1 MTNTISAYIDE
12 NANLITDESAGFAGE
27 HNAEMI
33 VIDLGDFSQAGFD
46 YYVVNYSTGVIG
58 GDNSSEKISSAD
70 DRPAYISENKI
81 YFPLET
87 KHTCT
92 GRLSFQLDAYKNSN
106 ETQVLKKTSVATV
119 KFKRTLVGGLAGANS
134 LPLLMKLSQL
144 EEELANLRQMCNDE
158 LAKLKETCGDDLE
171 TTEKRLQNNI
181 SLVTDKHSSDMKA
194 IVDEFAKVEKKHGDD
209 VDALNAKID
218 ENSVIPPASKDALG
232 GFRIGLG
239 SFVYLDEE
247 NCLQPDYTGLNPFAL
262 SAMVTTSM
270 VARSSGESFVFASA
284 QEAEEVVLSLC
295 EQLMSMFNGY
305 YVYCIINPGKYKY
318 YNMNYDEIEV
328 DAEPCSVHV
337 IKKQN
342 DEITVEQYTYDE
354 LRTLLT
360 EGVVLE

>member
-1 MTNTISAYIDE
+1 MTKTISAYIDE
-12 NANLITDESAGFAGE
+12 NSNLITDESAGFAGE
-27 HNAEMI
+27 HNAEML
-33 VIDLGDFSQAGFD
+33 VIDLGDFSQSGFD

-58 GDNSSEKISSAD
+58 GDNSSGKISSAD

-92 GRLSFQLDAYKNSN
+92 GRLSFQLDAYKNSD

-134 LPLLMKLSQL
+134 LPLLMKISQL
-144 EEELANLRQMCNDE
+144 EEELANLRQMCNDG
-158 LAKLKETCGDDLE
+158 LADIKETCGDDLA
-171 TTEKRLQNNI
+171 TSEKRLQNNI
-181 SLVTDKHSSDMKA
+181 SLVESKHSSDMKV

-218 ENSVIPPASKDALG
+218 ENSVIPPASKDTLG
-232 GFRIGLG
+232 GFRIGNN
-239 SFVYLDEE
+239 SFVRLDED
-247 NCLQPDYTGLNPFAL
+247 NFIKPNYTGLNPFAL
-262 SAMVTTSM
+262 SAMVTTS
-270 VARSSGESFVFASA
+270 VIARSSGESYVFDSA
-284 QEAEEVVLSLC
+284 QEAEEVVLSLS
-295 EQLMSMFNGY
+295 EQLMSANSGY
-305 YVYCIINPGKYKY
+305 YVYCVINPGKYKY
-318 YNMNYDEIEV
+318 YNMNYDEVEI
-328 DAEPCSVHV
+328 DAKPCSVHV